1 MSKEL
6 QILQKELWK
15 TFQVIKS
22 INTIAEKRELKE
34 EEKERLKFLITQ
46 MRSIQQE
53 LKEEKAKL
61 DKKKEE

>member
-6 QILQKELWK
+6 QVLQKELWK
-15 TFQVIKS
+15 TYQVIKN
-22 INTIAEKRELKE
+22 INAIADTRELEE

-53 LKEEKAKL
+53 IKEEKEKES
-61 DKKKEE
+61 KKDD